1 MSSRRNWLK
10 QRVRL
15 LIAACGGLIEAEAAC
30 AAECR
35 AYSSKQLSRCQ
46 NVRAPDMMPID
57 IVLCLEAYCGQP
69 MVSRA
74 MAEARP
80 STGTAGE
87 LRDEA
92 SEVTETGAELQRSI
106 REALADG
113 EIDPKEAAALLD
125 TVQTAK
131 SHLDDVEACL
141 IPLVKRGDA

>member
-1 MSSRRNWLK
+1 M
-10 QRVRL
+10 
-15 LIAACGGLIEAEAAC
+15 IAACGGLVEAEAAC

-35 AYSSKQLSRCQ
+35 PYSSKQLSRCQ

-69 MVSRA
+69 LVSRA

-141 IPLVKRGDA
+141 IPLAKRGDA